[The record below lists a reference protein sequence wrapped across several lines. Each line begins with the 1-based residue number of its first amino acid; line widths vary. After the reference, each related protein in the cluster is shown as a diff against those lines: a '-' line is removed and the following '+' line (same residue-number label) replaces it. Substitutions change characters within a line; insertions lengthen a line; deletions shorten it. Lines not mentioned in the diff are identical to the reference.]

1 MKLTRVD
8 AFLLSYP
15 LAEPVVIRFHGGERT
30 IVKRDTMVVRI
41 EADNGLV
48 GWGPGPASE
57 TAAAAIRDT
66 VGPFLT
72 GRTLADPDAL
82 RVLFLH
88 GPGRDTEP
96 AKIYSVVEIA
106 MFDLIG
112 KALDVPVSELLGGR
126 VRDRIRLYAS
136 GGIAAAPEKLA
147 EEAAGVADAGFLAYK
162 MRLALGPEQDVRTVE
177 FLRRTSG
184 PEFELMADAHAWRR
198 MGDRSYSAPAVEE
211 AARGLAAQRLYWLEE
226 PLPPQDPAAYQAL
239 KSRVPVPLAAG
250 AHEAADDGLLELI
263 QGRAVDFVQ
272 MDLLYQGGY
281 PTGRLLLTEAAREG
295 LRFAF
300 RTLGTA
306 LDIVAA
312 AHLGVCWPEIVAE
325 WLEFPLYAGFA
336 RPGMYPF
343 PLAEDLLREPL
354 EIEHGDLVVP
364 HGPGLGVQINE
375 KAIERYRWIPG
386 PWSWVKLDSPE
397 ETLYLDG
404 DFEAHRAG
412 RKQL

>member
-8 AFLLSYP
+8 AFLLTYP

-30 IVKRDTMVVRI
+30 IVKRDTMVIRI

-48 GWGPGPASE
+48 GWGPGRASE
-57 TAAAAIRDT
+57 MAAAAIRET
-66 VGPFLT
+66 IGPFLT

-88 GPGRDTEP
+88 GPGRDTEL

-106 MFDLIG
+106 MHDLIG

-126 VRDRIRLYAS
+126 VRDRIRLYAA
-136 GGIAAAPEKLA
+136 GGIAGAPERLA
-147 EEAAGVADAGFLAYK
+147 EEAAGVGEAGFSAYK
-162 MRLALGPEQDVRTVE
+162 MRLARGPEEDVRTVE
-177 FLRRTSG
+177 FLRRTTG
-184 PEFELMADAHAWRR
+184 AEFELMADAHAWWR
-198 MGDRSYSAPAVEE
+198 MGDRSYSAEAVEE
-211 AARGLAAQRLYWLEE
+211 AARGLAAQRVYWLEE
-226 PLPPQDPAAYQAL
+226 PVPPQEHASYGRL
-239 KSRVPVPLAAG
+239 KARVPVPLAAG
-250 AHEAADDGLLELI
+250 AHESVDDGLLELI
-263 QGRAVDFVQ
+263 QARAVDFIQ
-272 MDLLYQGGY
+272 MDLLHQGGY
-281 PTGRLLLTEAAREG
+281 PTARLLLTEAAREG

-312 AHLGVCWPEIVAE
+312 SHLAVCWPEIVAE

-375 KAIERYRWIPG
+375 SAIERYRWIPG

-397 ETLYLDG
+397 ETLYLNG
-404 DFEAHRAG
+404 DFEMQREG
-412 RKQL
+412 GKQL